1 MEDPTMYESLLNFPG
16 GLFADFDRV
25 RRDMDA
31 LLSQAEAPRGIR
43 AVAGNNY
50 PSLNIGHTASSV
62 DVFAF
67 APGIDPARTEVTL
80 DRGLLTVAGERAP
93 DLSGAN
99 DGDTNVY
106 GQERFSGRFRRT
118 VSLPEDIDPNKVH
131 ARYRDGVLHISIAR
145 RESLQPKR
153 IAIA

>member
-1 MEDPTMYESLLNFPG
+1 MYESLLNFPG

-31 LLSQAEAPRGIR
+31 LLSQGDAPRGIR
-43 AVAGNNY
+43 AVAGNSF
-50 PSLNIGHTASSV
+50 PSLNIGHTTHSV

-67 APGIDPARTEVTL
+67 APGIDPDKTEVTL
-80 DRGLLTVAGERAP
+80 DRGLLTVAGERASDRP
-93 DLSGAN
+93 EA
-99 DGDTNVY
+99 GDETTSVY

-118 VSLPEDIDPNKVH
+118 VSLPEDIDPDKVQ
-131 ARYRDGVLHISIAR
+131 ARYRDGVLHISIGR

>member
-1 MEDPTMYESLLNFPG
+1 MYESLLNFPG

-25 RRDMDA
+25 RRDMDN
-31 LLSQAEAPRGIR
+31 LLSQAEAPLGIR

-50 PSLNIGHTASSV
+50 PGLNIGQTASSV

-80 DRGLLTVAGERAP
+80 DRGLLTLAGERMR
-93 DLSGAN
+93 DLPADN
-99 DGDTNVY
+99 GDTTNVY
-106 GQERFSGRFRRT
+106 GQERFSGRFRRS
-118 VSLPEDIDPNKVH
+118 VSLPEDIDPDKVS
-131 ARYRDGVLHISIAR
+131 ANYRDGVLHISIAR

-153 IAIA
+153 ITIA

>member
-1 MEDPTMYESLLNFPG
+1 MYESLLNFPG

-93 DLSGAN
+93 DLPGAN

>member
-1 MEDPTMYESLLNFPG
+1 MYESLLNFPG

-25 RRDMDA
+25 RRDLDA
-31 LLSQAEAPRGIR
+31 LLSQGDGPRGIR
-43 AVAGNNY
+43 AVAGNSF
-50 PSLNIGHTASSV
+50 PSLNVGQTPQSV

-67 APGIDPARTEVTL
+67 APGIDPDKTEVTL
-80 DRGLLTVAGERAP
+80 DRGLLTVAGERASGRP
-93 DLSGAN
+93 DDA
-99 DGDTNVY
+99 DDTTNVY

-118 VSLPEDIDPNKVH
+118 ISLPEDIDPDKVD
-131 ARYRDGVLHISIAR
+131 ARYRDGVLHISIGR